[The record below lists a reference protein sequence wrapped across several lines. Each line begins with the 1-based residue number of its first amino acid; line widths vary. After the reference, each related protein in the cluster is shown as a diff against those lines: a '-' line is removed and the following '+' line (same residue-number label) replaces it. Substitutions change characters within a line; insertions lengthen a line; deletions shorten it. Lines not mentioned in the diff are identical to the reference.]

1 MKTALIFPGQGSQY
15 IGMGKDFYEAF
26 EIVRETF
33 VKLDQISGREISN
46 LIFSGN
52 SDALSETENSQPAI
66 MATSVAILNAL
77 ISKNILQFNSFQ
89 AVAGH
94 SLGEYSALV
103 ANGSI
108 TFEESVHLLKIRSKA
123 MQESMPLGSGGMI
136 ALIGCDHE
144 IISEVLEKAS
154 DHGKIYISNDNALGQ
169 VVLSGEMNS
178 IDYILSNKKNLKI
191 RKAIKLSVSAPFHC
205 ELMGHA
211 SNILSSEVKKV
222 KFKNFN
228 VPLYSNVTSAVCN
241 HDEISDL
248 LVKQVLCKVR
258 WRETVENMISDG
270 FTKFIE
276 IGPGNVLTNLIKR
289 ISNHVESYSISKVE
303 DLKKIG

>member
-1 MKTALIFPGQGSQY
+1 
-15 IGMGKDFYEAF
+15 
-26 EIVRETF
+26 
-33 VKLDQISGREISN
+33 
-46 LIFSGN
+46 
-52 SDALSETENSQPAI
+52 

-154 DHGKIYISNDNALGQ
+154 DYGKIYILR
-169 VVLSGEMNS
+169 V
-178 IDYILSNKKNLKI
+178 
-191 RKAIKLSVSAPFHC
+191 
-205 ELMGHA
+205 
-211 SNILSSEVKKV
+211 
-222 KFKNFN
+222 
-228 VPLYSNVTSAVCN
+228 
-241 HDEISDL
+241 
-248 LVKQVLCKVR
+248 
-258 WRETVENMISDG
+258 
-270 FTKFIE
+270 
-276 IGPGNVLTNLIKR
+276 
-289 ISNHVESYSISKVE
+289 
-303 DLKKIG
+303 